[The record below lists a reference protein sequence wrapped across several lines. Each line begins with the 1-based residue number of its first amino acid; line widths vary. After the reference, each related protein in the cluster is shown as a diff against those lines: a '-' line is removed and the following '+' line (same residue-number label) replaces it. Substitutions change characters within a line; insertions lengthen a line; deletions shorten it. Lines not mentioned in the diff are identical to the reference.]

1 VKIDAFNFTKYGTID
16 GTILDI
22 SNDAFQDEK
31 MGLIFKTRV
40 GLKKEDMLIDGRTI
54 NLGPGMSVT
63 AEVVTGNRRVIEFI
77 VNPVRKIL
85 NESATER

>member
-1 VKIDAFNFTKYGTID
+1 
-16 GTILDI
+16 
-22 SNDAFQDEK
+22 

-63 AEVVTGNRRVIEFI
+63 AEVVTGNRRIIEFI